1 MSRMTIFS
9 SPYLLGFEDIERLLD
24 RATKSAADGY
34 PPYNIER
41 YPNAEGSGERL
52 RIVLAVAGFSRN
64 DLEISLEDN
73 QLLIR
78 GKQSEQSRSTF
89 LHRGIAARQFQRT
102 FVLAE
107 GMEVVGA
114 SMENGLLLIDLTRPE
129 PRRLIRKI
137 EIREH

>member
-1 MSRMTIFS
+1 MTLFS
-9 SPYLLGFEDIERLLD
+9 SPYLLGFEEIERLLD
-24 RATKSAADGY
+24 RAAKSAGDGY

-41 YPNAEGSGERL
+41 SPHAEGSVEKL

-73 QLLIR
+73 QLIIR

-89 LHRGIAARQFQRT
+89 LHRGIAARHFQRT

-114 SMENGLLLIDLTRPE
+114 SMENGLLLIDLARPQ
-129 PRRLIRKI
+129 PRKLIRKI
-137 EIREH
+137 EIRGS